1 MTAGDSFTSSE
12 VAPELSA
19 LAFDL
24 DGTLID
30 SRRDLAGAV
39 NQVRHELGF
48 EPLEIP
54 EIVSMVGRGARV
66 LVRRALPEEVA
77 GEAFDRAFA
86 AFLDRYY
93 DRCLEETRPFEGVEA
108 MLEALAPRFP
118 LGLLTNKPERP
129 TRKILTGLGLGEFFG
144 VVIGG
149 DTLEVRKPDPG
160 TLRVV
165 ARRLAV
171 RLPDLLYVGDSATDG
186 ETAEAAGI
194 RLALVDWGF
203 GDAEELAPFDA
214 VLRPKTPAELARGLA
229 GLGGRRG

>member
-1 MTAGDSFTSSE
+1 MASQ
-12 VAPELSA
+12 LSA

-39 NQVRHELGF
+39 NQVRRELGF

-54 EIVSMVGRGARV
+54 EIISMVGRGARL

-86 AFLDRYY
+86 AFLDRYT
-93 DRCLEETRPFEGVEA
+93 DRCLEATRPYEGVVE
-108 MLEALAPRFP
+108 MLEVLAPSFS
-118 LGLLTNKPERP
+118 LALLTNKPERP
-129 TRKILTGLGLGEFFG
+129 TRKILAGLGLGEFFG

-149 DTLEVRKPDPG
+149 DTLEVRKPDPE

-165 ARRLAV
+165 ARRLGV
-171 RLPDLLYVGDSATDG
+171 RLPHLLFVGDSVTDG
-186 ETAEAAGI
+186 ETAEAAGV
-194 RLALVDWGF
+194 RLALVEWGF
-203 GDAEELAPFDA
+203 GGAEELAPFDA
-214 VLRPKTPAELARGLA
+214 VLRPKTPAELARGIA
-229 GLGGRRG
+229 ELGAPSG